1 MTAAAV
7 LPSPAQNPPR
17 SAATAV
23 PATPTVPG
31 TPSTAAVAYQ
41 RVLHQLARRELRLL
55 AELAAWAPADDAAR
69 TADLTAHGHL
79 LVRVLLH
86 HHAAE
91 RDLLWPALLRSVPA
105 AEREAAR
112 HYVSDCTAR
121 ADALDA
127 QLRALGTA
135 ARQWSVSASAP
146 AREAFVKACAR
157 LADDVAAQTEA
168 EEMTLLPLL
177 GRHLAHSD
185 WRRIADAV
193 TTPFDGREQMLVLG
207 LALEDACALDR
218 ARVLAGL
225 SPAVRTAWRIVG
237 RREHRAAVVRL
248 RGAPPAL

>member
-7 LPSPAQNPPR
+7 LPARPETPPTPLR
-17 SAATAV
+17 DDV
-23 PATPTVPG
+23 PA

-55 AELAAWAPADDAAR
+55 ADLAAWASLDDAGR
-69 TADLTAHGHL
+69 TADLTAHADL
-79 LVRVLLH
+79 VVRVLLH
-86 HHAAE
+86 HHTAE
-91 RDLLWPALLRSVPA
+91 RDHLWPALLVSVPA

-112 HYVSDCTAR
+112 HYVADWTTR
-121 ADALDA
+121 TDALDA
-127 QLRALGTA
+127 QLRRLATA
-135 ARQWSVSASAP
+135 ARQWSVSASAS
-146 AREAFVKACAR
+146 ARAAFVTACTR
-157 LADDVAAQTEA
+157 LAADVVAQTEA

-185 WRRIADAV
+185 WKRIADRV

-225 SPAVRTAWRIVG
+225 SPAVRTAWRVVG